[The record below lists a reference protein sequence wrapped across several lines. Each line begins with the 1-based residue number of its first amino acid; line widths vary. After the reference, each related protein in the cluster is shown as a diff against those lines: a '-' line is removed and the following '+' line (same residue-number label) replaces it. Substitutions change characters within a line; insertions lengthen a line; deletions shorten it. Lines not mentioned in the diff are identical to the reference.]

1 MRSLAEMENV
11 RQRMTKQVEEAKLF
25 GIQGFSKDILGVA
38 DILEKATESVPKS
51 ELEKKT
57 NPPLVSLFE
66 GLKLT
71 EAELRKVFSK
81 NGLER
86 INPLGEIFDPALH
99 EALFEVPG
107 EKPGTVAVVSGV
119 GYVLH
124 GRTIRPA
131 KVGVVKATE
140 QEKSS

>member
-1 MRSLAEMENV
+1 MRALAETENV
-11 RQRMTKQVEEAKLF
+11 RQRMTKQVKEAKLF
-25 GIQGFSKDILGVA
+25 GIQGFSKDILAVA
-38 DILEKATESVPKS
+38 DILEKATESVPKA
-51 ELEKKT
+51 ELEEDR
-57 NPPLVSLFE
+57 NPALLSLFE

-71 EAELRKVFSK
+71 EAELQKVFSK
-81 NGLER
+81 NGLEK
-86 INPLGEIFDPALH
+86 IDPVGEVFDPAFH

-107 EKPGTVAVVSGV
+107 EEPGTVAVVSAV

-140 QEKSS
+140 PEKSS